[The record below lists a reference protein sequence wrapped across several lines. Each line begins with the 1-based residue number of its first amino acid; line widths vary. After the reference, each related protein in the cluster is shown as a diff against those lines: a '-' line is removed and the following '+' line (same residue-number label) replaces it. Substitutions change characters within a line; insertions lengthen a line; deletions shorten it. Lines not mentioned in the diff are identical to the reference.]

1 MERLMEMKKRY
12 GSFGVAV
19 SGDEIAIALRSGY
32 YLFEPPTS
40 YQGIE
45 NISVEKSKD
54 EIQKMLFFAQ
64 LLEDTINGRVVA
76 P

>member
-1 MERLMEMKKRY
+1 M
-12 GSFGVAV
+12 AV
-19 SGDEIAIALRSGY
+19 SGDEIAIVLCSGY

-64 LLEDTINGRVVA
+64 LLEDTINGRVVSTMN
-76 P
+76 